1 MTMKKL
7 FLQSVILIVSSLLI
21 TSSLFSQS
29 PQGIPYQ
36 AVMRNADGTVMASSE
51 SVLTF
56 MIHDGAADGTVVY
69 QESHALTSNAQ
80 GLVSWGV
87 GNGVVSQGNFSSIN
101 WGIGAKFLHV
111 MMNGTDL
118 GAQQMLSVPYALYA
132 EQSGTPG
139 PQGPIGLTGP
149 AGPAGATGPQG
160 PIGLTGPA
168 GPTGATGPQG
178 PIGLTGPA
186 GPAGATG
193 PQGPAGNGG
202 GFTHWVG
209 ESFGGGVVF
218 HVYKDALGVE
228 HGLIVSLTDLST
240 AAPWGL
246 YGTDVPNCESSWNGA
261 ANTAAIIAAGVEVGS
276 AAQLCDVYEAGGFT
290 DWYLPAIDEL
300 NLMYNAKYN
309 LNQSLSQIA
318 GGAPFDLNANP
329 FYWSSSE
336 GNSTNAWGFLFSG
349 GYTSSNYK
357 DYSLYVRA
365 VRAF

>member
-1 MTMKKL
+1 MKKY
-7 FLQSVILIVSSLLI
+7 FLQSLVLIVTYLLI
-21 TSSLFSQS
+21 TSSLVAQS

-36 AVMRNADGTVMASSE
+36 AVMRNTDGSVMASSA
-51 SVLTF
+51 VNTTF
-56 MIHDGAADGTVVY
+56 MIHDGAANGTVVY
-69 QESHALTSNAQ
+69 QESHSLTSNAQ
-80 GLVSWGV
+80 GLVSCVV
-87 GNGVVSQGNFSSIN
+87 GNGVVSQGNFSQIN
-101 WGIGAKFLHV
+101 WGNGAKFLHV
-111 MMNGTDL
+111 MMGSTDL
-118 GAQQMLSVPYALYA
+118 GTQQMLSVPYALYA

-139 PQGPIGLTGP
+139 PQGPQGPIGLTGP
-149 AGPAGATGPQG
+149 TGATGSQG

-168 GPTGATGPQG
+168 GPTGAAGPQG

-186 GPAGATG
+186 G

-228 HGLIVSLTDLST
+228 HGLIVSLTDLSIG
-240 AAPWGL
+240 AVWGF

-318 GGAPFDLNANP
+318 GGAPFDLNAYP
-329 FYWSSSE
+329 YYWSSSE
-336 GNSTNAWGFLFSG
+336 NYSDGAWLFYFGFGYPTSNSKYGN
-349 GYTSSNYK
+349 Y
-357 DYSLYVRA
+357 YVRA

>member
-1 MTMKKL
+1 MKKQITFFFIPL
-7 FLQSVILIVSSLLI
+7 FLHFLIPSSLH
-21 TSSLFSQS
+21 SQS

-51 SVLTF
+51 AVLTF
-56 MIHDGAADGTVVY
+56 MIHDGTADGTVVY

-80 GLVSWGV
+80 GLVSCVV
-87 GNGVVSQGNFSSIN
+87 GNGVVSQGNFSNIN
-101 WGIGAKFLHV
+101 WGNGAKFLHV
-111 MMNGTDL
+111 MMGSTDL
-118 GAQQMLSVPYALYA
+118 GTQQMLSVPYALYA

-139 PQGPIGLTGP
+139 PQGEI
-149 AGPAGATGPQG
+149 GPQG

-168 GPTGATGPQG
+168 GATGATGPQG
-178 PIGLTGPA
+178 PIGLTGPV
-186 GPAGATG
+186 G

-228 HGLIVSLTDLST
+228 HGLIASLTDLST
-240 AAPWGL
+240 SAPWGL
-246 YGTDVPNCESSWNGA
+246 YGTDVPNCESPWNGA
-261 ANTAAIIAAGVEVGS
+261 ANTAAIMAAGVETGS
-276 AAQLCDVYEAGGFT
+276 AAQLCDAYEAGGFT

-309 LNQSLSQIA
+309 LNQSLSQIT
-318 GGAPFDLNANP
+318 GGAPIDLNA
-329 FYWSSSE
+329 FRSYWSSSE
-336 GNSTNAWGFLFSG
+336 CYSSYGAWGFLFNFDSVFDTYSG
-349 GYTSSNYK
+349 GTKDINY
-357 DYSLYVRA
+357 YVRA

>member
-1 MTMKKL
+1 MKKL
-7 FLQSVILIVSSLLI
+7 NTFFFIPLFLHLLI

-36 AVMRNADGTVMASSE
+36 AVMRNADGSVMASSE
-51 SVLTF
+51 AVLTF
-56 MIHDGAADGTVVY
+56 MIHDGTTDGTVVY
-69 QESHALTSNAQ
+69 QESHSLTSNAQ
-80 GLVSWGV
+80 GLVSCVV

-101 WGIGAKFLHV
+101 WGNGAKFLHV
-111 MMNGTDL
+111 MMGSVDL
-118 GAQQMLSVPYALYA
+118 GTQQMLSVPYALYA
-132 EQSGTPG
+132 AQSGTPG
-139 PQGPIGLTGP
+139 PQGPQGET
-149 AGPAGATGPQG
+149 GPAGATGATGPQGAQG

-168 GPTGATGPQG
+168 
-178 PIGLTGPA
+178 
-186 GPAGATG
+186 G

-228 HGLIVSLTDLST
+228 HGLIVSLTDLSIG
-240 AAPWGL
+240 AVWGL
-246 YGTDVPNCESSWNGA
+246 FGTDAPNCESSWNGA
-261 ANTAAIIAAGVEVGS
+261 ANTAAIIAAGVEAGS
-276 AAQLCDVYEAGGFT
+276 AAQLCDAYEAVGFT

-318 GGAPFDLNANP
+318 GGAPFDLNAGP
-329 FYWSSSE
+329 YIYYWSSSE
-336 GNSTNAWGFLFSG
+336 NNSSYAWIFYFGNGTTNYNDKGV
-349 GYTSSNYK
+349 NY
-357 DYSLYVRA
+357 YVRA

>member
-1 MTMKKL
+1 MKKL
-7 FLQSVILIVSSLLI
+7 FLQSVILIVSSLFI
-21 TSSLFSQS
+21 TPSLVAQS

-36 AVMRNADGTVMASSE
+36 AVMRNADGSVMSSSE
-51 SVLTF
+51 AVLTF
-56 MIHDGAADGTVVY
+56 MIHDGTSDGTVVY
-69 QESHALTSNAQ
+69 QESHSLTSNAQ
-80 GLVSWGV
+80 GLVSCVV
-87 GNGVVSQGNFSSIN
+87 GNGVVSEGNFSSIN
-101 WGIGAKFLHV
+101 WGGGAKFLHV
-111 MMNGTDL
+111 MMGSVDL
-118 GAQQMLSVPYALYA
+118 GTQQMLSVPYALYA
-132 EQSGTPG
+132 AQSGTPGPAG

-149 AGPAGATGPQG
+149 AGATGATGPQGPIGLTGPAGATGPQG

-168 GPTGATGPQG
+168 
-178 PIGLTGPA
+178 
-186 GPAGATG
+186 G

-228 HGLIVSLTDLST
+228 HGLIVSLIDLST
-240 AAPWGL
+240 GAQWGL

-261 ANTAAIIAAGVEVGS
+261 ANTAAIMAVGVEVGS
-276 AAQLCDVYEAGGFT
+276 AAQLCDAYEAGGFT

-318 GGAPFDLNANP
+318 GGAPFDLNAYP
-329 FYWSSSE
+329 YYWSSSE
-336 GNSTNAWGFLFSG
+336 YYSGSAWEFNFNYGNTN
-349 GYTSSNYK
+349 NYNK
-357 DYSLYVRA
+357 DDNYYVRA

>member
-80 GLVSWGV
+80 GLVSCVV

-132 EQSGTPG
+132 EQSGTP
-139 PQGPIGLTGP
+139 
-149 AGPAGATGPQG
+149 
-160 PIGLTGPA
+160 
-168 GPTGATGPQG
+168 GPQG